1 MQQKQN
7 EIKKMELL
15 KEAIIDARKKKQEK
29 QEEKDKIFSTKDLTL
44 MQQLQSQQKQLNSL
58 IENFWEEVA
67 LDLLGENNQ
76 LQDRLLRL
84 EMDERAMER
93 EDLYE
98 PL

>member
-67 LDLLGENNQ
+67 LDLLSENNQ